1 MRDARV
7 LAMFLFDTY
16 AEMQDEDQARA
27 LATLQTADPAVHDA
41 LVQLL
46 VTDALDHELDAPPW
60 LGVASPARAGDEMAQ
75 PTAPPP
81 DPARR

>member
-1 MRDARV
+1 MREARA

-16 AEMQDEDQARA
+16 SEMQDEDQARA

-46 VTDALDHELDAPPW
+46 VTDALDHELDVPPW
-60 LGVASPARAGDEMAQ
+60 LGVASPAHAGDDVTQ
-75 PTAPPP
+75 PTAAPP
-81 DPARR
+81 DPTRR